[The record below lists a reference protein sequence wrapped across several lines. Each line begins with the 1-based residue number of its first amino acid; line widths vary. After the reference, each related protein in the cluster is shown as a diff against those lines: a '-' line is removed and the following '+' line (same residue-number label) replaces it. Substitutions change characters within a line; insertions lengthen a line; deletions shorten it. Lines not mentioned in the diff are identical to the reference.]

1 MVLVSSKSLNQKS
14 SFLPKIFEHFPVLIN
29 KISQQ
34 SYEELYE
41 ANADGTVS
49 LEDTLNEVLAE
60 FEKLDPIWCHRCYVW
75 MTLILTLLVEPTAD
89 YYQLMDFSP
98 KNLIMLWLQNNNST
112 NSNNN
117 IINDDKLIVNQD
129 QNISQMSDLLTDKN
143 LGSCQTINECLDV
156 FSQAIMV
163 LNYHQSK
170 EALLEILE
178 NCLEGYAIFPGSSGR
193 RKLFDWWLLEVVPA
207 SWYLEPPQSFY
218 VVEGLPNREDIKLRQ
233 LNTLN
238 QISSAFWSSFP

>member
-1 MVLVSSKSLNQKS
+1 MVLVSSQSLNQKS
-14 SFLPKIFEHFPVLIN
+14 SFLPKISDNFSVLLN
-29 KISQQ
+29 KIRQQ

-41 ANADGTVS
+41 QNADGTVS
-49 LEDTLNEVLAE
+49 LKDTFNEVLAE
-60 FEKLDPIWCHRCYVW
+60 FEKLDLIWCHRCYVW

-98 KNLIMLWLQNNNST
+98 KNMIILWLQNQNYT
-112 NSNNN
+112 NYNNN
-117 IINDDKLIVNQD
+117 INDDKVIVHRHQT
-129 QNISQMSDLLTDKN
+129 ISQISDLLTDKN
-143 LGSCQTINECLDV
+143 LGSFQTINECLDV
-156 FSQAIMV
+156 FSQAIRV
-163 LNYHQSK
+163 LNYNQSK
-170 EALLEILE
+170 EAILEILE

-193 RKLFDWWLLEVVPA
+193 RELFDWWLLEVVPA

-218 VVEGLPNREDIKLRQ
+218 VVEGLPNIEDIKLRH

>member
-1 MVLVSSKSLNQKS
+1 MVLVSSQSLHQKS
-14 SFLPKIFEHFPVLIN
+14 SFLPTISDNFPVLLN

-75 MTLILTLLVEPTAD
+75 MTLILTLLVEPTVY
-89 YYQLMDFSP
+89 YYQLINFSP
-98 KNLIMLWLQNNNST
+98 KNMIILWLQNKNYT

-117 IINDDKLIVNQD
+117 INDDKLIVNRHQ
-129 QNISQMSDLLTDKN
+129 QISQMSDLLTDKN
-143 LGSCQTINECLDV
+143 LGSFQTINECLDV
-156 FSQAIMV
+156 FSQAIRV
-163 LNYHQSK
+163 LNYNQSK
-170 EALLEILE
+170 EAILEILE

-193 RKLFDWWLLEVVPA
+193 RELLDWWLLEVVPA

-233 LNTLN
+233 INTLT